1 MVNSSS
7 IADTVTR
14 AEAGDATAA
23 AQLVELLYVELRKLA
38 RARLAKRTPGQTIQA
53 TELVHEAYLRVAG
66 RKEHGWDGRGHF
78 FFAAARAMR
87 DIMIERG
94 RKKKAVRHGGALVRV
109 EIAENLLVEFPDRE
123 VEALD
128 RALGHLEERFPDHHR
143 VVMLR
148 YFAGLTGEET
158 ADVLGLSRRTQTRR
172 WEFARSWLRRELGAA
187 DSPGER

>member
-1 MVNSSS
+1 MVVSSS

-38 RARLAKRTPGQTIQA
+38 RARLAKRAPGRTIQA

-78 FFAAARAMR
+78 FFAAARAMH

-109 EIAENLLVEFPDRE
+109 EIAGSPSCSKPRSTFPPPS
-123 VEALD
+123 
-128 RALGHLEERFPDHHR
+128 GWH
-143 VVMLR
+143 
-148 YFAGLTGEET
+148 
-158 ADVLGLSRRTQTRR
+158 
-172 WEFARSWLRRELGAA
+172 SWSGAA
-187 DSPGER
+187 PATPVSWPRSSIF